1 METFLFLEAGPSIV
15 VHTSV
20 PFSLQ
25 HLETDKEEMKDVI
38 MSHLTQVLPDLPQP
52 TEIKSHKWRY
62 SQVNLYIR
70 EQKSQVEIFSGKP
83 LHQRTKSQVEIF
95 SGKSLHQRTKSQ
107 VEIFSSKCL
116 HQRTKVTSGDIL
128 R

>member
-62 SQVNLYIR
+62 SQVNVYTR
-70 EQKSQVEIFSGKP
+70 EQKSQVEIFSGK
-83 LHQRTKSQVEIF
+83 
-95 SGKSLHQRTKSQ
+95 
-107 VEIFSSKCL
+107 CL
-116 HQRTKVTSGDIL
+116 HQRIKATSGDIL

>member
-38 MSHLTQVLPDLPQP
+38 MSHLTQVLPDLPEP
-52 TEIKSHKWRY
+52 TEIKSHKWRYSQVNVYTRDKSHKWRY

-70 EQKSQVEIFSGKP
+70 EQKSQVEIFSGKC
-83 LHQRTKSQVEIF
+83 LHQRTQVEIF
-95 SGKSLHQRTKSQ
+95 SG
-107 VEIFSSKCL
+107 KCL

>member
-38 MSHLTQVLPDLPQP
+38 MSHLTQILPDLPQP

-70 EQKSQVEIFSGKP
+70 EQKSQVEIFSGKS